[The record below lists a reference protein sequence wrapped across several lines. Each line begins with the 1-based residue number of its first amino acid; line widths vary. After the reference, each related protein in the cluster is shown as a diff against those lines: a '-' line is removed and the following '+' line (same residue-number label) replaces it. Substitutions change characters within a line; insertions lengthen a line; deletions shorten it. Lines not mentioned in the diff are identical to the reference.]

1 MGRILGDCSS
11 VRLHYPTNMDDWHR
25 ILGVGIADMRW
36 KGGDEM
42 SKLIA
47 LAVILLSFYF
57 GLKMYL
63 ISRDPRKDINKKD
76 YDL

>member
-1 MGRILGDCSS
+1 MDNWLG
-11 VRLHYPTNMDDWHR
+11 
-25 ILGVGIADMRW
+25 ILGVGIADIRW
-36 KGGDEM
+36 QSAGVEM

-47 LAVILLSFYF
+47 LAVIVLSFYF